1 MRQFVT
7 HHCVIPGVFF
17 QTSVGP
23 HFFLALPLLGT
34 RRFPLPLDD
43 PVVDEKRGVDFVVCF
58 GFCVVVVVC
67 VVVVGVV
74 VCVVVVLGFVVVV
87 VVGFVVVS
95 TVVEVDAVVM
105 VVDEVVDGV
114 VVVVVDVFVVA
125 FVVVVGFV
133 VALVVLRLILIL
145 PSTAISEQP

>member
-23 HFFLALPLLGT
+23 HFFLALPPLET

-58 GFCVVVVVC
+58 GFCVVVVV
-67 VVVVGVV
+67 GVV
-74 VCVVVVLGFVVVV
+74 VFCVVVVLGFVVVV

-95 TVVEVDAVVM
+95 IVVVVDAVVV

-133 VALVVLRLILIL
+133 VAFVVLRLILPL

>member
-7 HHCVIPGVFF
+7 HHCIIPGVFF

-23 HFFLALPLLGT
+23 HFFLALPLLET

-67 VVVVGVV
+67 VVDVGV
-74 VCVVVVLGFVVVV
+74 VVVVLGFVVVV

-105 VVDEVVDGV
+105 VVDEVIDGV

-133 VALVVLRLILIL
+133 VALVVLRLILPL

>member
-7 HHCVIPGVFF
+7 HHCLIPGVFF

-23 HFFLALPLLGT
+23 HFFLALPLLET

-67 VVVVGVV
+67 VVDVGV
-74 VCVVVVLGFVVVV
+74 VVVVLGFVVVV

-133 VALVVLRLILIL
+133 VALVVLRLILLL

>member
-7 HHCVIPGVFF
+7 HHCLIPGVFF

-23 HFFLALPLLGT
+23 HFFLAIPLLET

-67 VVVVGVV
+67 VVDVGVV
-74 VCVVVVLGFVVVV
+74 VIVLGFVVVV

-133 VALVVLRLILIL
+133 VALVVLRLILLL

>member
-7 HHCVIPGVFF
+7 HHCLIPGVFF

-23 HFFLALPLLGT
+23 HFFLALPPLET

-67 VVVVGVV
+67 VVDVGV
-74 VCVVVVLGFVVVV
+74 VVVVLGFVVVV

-133 VALVVLRLILIL
+133 VALVVLRLILLL

>member
-7 HHCVIPGVFF
+7 HHCLIPGVFF

-23 HFFLALPLLGT
+23 HFFLALPLLET
-34 RRFPLPLDD
+34 RRFPLPLDN

-67 VVVVGVV
+67 VVDVGV
-74 VCVVVVLGFVVVV
+74 VVVVLGFVVVV

-133 VALVVLRLILIL
+133 VALVVLRLILLL

>member
-7 HHCVIPGVFF
+7 HHCIIPGVFF

-23 HFFLALPLLGT
+23 HFFLALPLLET

-58 GFCVVVVVC
+58 GFCVVIVVC
-67 VVVVGVV
+67 VVDVGV
-74 VCVVVVLGFVVVV
+74 VVVVLGFVVVV

-105 VVDEVVDGV
+105 VVDEVIDGV

-133 VALVVLRLILIL
+133 VALVVLRLILLL

>member
-7 HHCVIPGVFF
+7 HHCLIPGVFF

-23 HFFLALPLLGT
+23 HFFLALPLLET

-67 VVVVGVV
+67 VVDVGVV
-74 VCVVVVLGFVVVV
+74 IVVLGFVVVV

-105 VVDEVVDGV
+105 VVDEVVHGV

-133 VALVVLRLILIL
+133 VALVVLRLILLL

>member
-7 HHCVIPGVFF
+7 HHCIIPGVFF

-23 HFFLALPLLGT
+23 HFFLALPLLET

-67 VVVVGVV
+67 VVDVGV
-74 VCVVVVLGFVVVV
+74 VVVVLGFVVVV

-133 VALVVLRLILIL
+133 VALVVLRLILLL

>member
-7 HHCVIPGVFF
+7 HHCLIPGVFF

-23 HFFLALPLLGT
+23 HFFLALPLLET

-67 VVVVGVV
+67 VVDVGV
-74 VCVVVVLGFVVVV
+74 VVVVLGFVVVV

-105 VVDEVVDGV
+105 VVDEVVDSV

-133 VALVVLRLILIL
+133 VALVVLRLILPL

>member
-7 HHCVIPGVFF
+7 HHCIIPGVFF

-23 HFFLALPLLGT
+23 HFFLALPLLET

-67 VVVVGVV
+67 VVDVGV
-74 VCVVVVLGFVVVV
+74 VVVVLGFVVVV

-133 VALVVLRLILIL
+133 VALVVLSLILPL

>member
-7 HHCVIPGVFF
+7 HHCIIPGVFF

-23 HFFLALPLLGT
+23 HFFLALPLLET

-67 VVVVGVV
+67 VVDVGV
-74 VCVVVVLGFVVVV
+74 VVVVLGFVVVV

-133 VALVVLRLILIL
+133 VALVVLRLILPL

>member
-58 GFCVVVVVC
+58 GFCVVVVV
-67 VVVVGVV
+67 GVV
-74 VCVVVVLGFVVVV
+74 VFCVVVVLGFVVVV
-87 VVGFVVVS
+87 VGFFVVS
-95 TVVEVDAVVM
+95 TVVEVDAVVV

-114 VVVVVDVFVVA
+114 VVVVVDVVVVA

-133 VALVVLRLILIL
+133 VAFVVLRLILLL

>member
-7 HHCVIPGVFF
+7 HHCIIPGVFF

-23 HFFLALPLLGT
+23 HFFLALPLLET

-67 VVVVGVV
+67 VVDVGV
-74 VCVVVVLGFVVVV
+74 VVVVLGFVVVV

-114 VVVVVDVFVVA
+114 VVVVVDVSVVA

-133 VALVVLRLILIL
+133 VALVVLRLILPL

>member
-7 HHCVIPGVFF
+7 HHCLIPGVFF

-23 HFFLALPLLGT
+23 HFFLALPLLET

-58 GFCVVVVVC
+58 GFCVVVVV
-67 VVVVGVV
+67 VG
-74 VCVVVVLGFVVVV
+74 VVVLGFVVVA

-95 TVVEVDAVVM
+95 TVVEVDAVVV
-105 VVDEVVDGV
+105 VVDEVVDGA

-133 VALVVLRLILIL
+133 VVFVVFRLILLL

>member
-7 HHCVIPGVFF
+7 HHCLIPGVFF

-23 HFFLALPLLGT
+23 HFFLALPLLET

-67 VVVVGVV
+67 VVDVGV
-74 VCVVVVLGFVVVV
+74 VVVVLGFVVVV

-95 TVVEVDAVVM
+95 TVVEVDAVGM
-105 VVDEVVDGV
+105 IVDEVVDGV

-133 VALVVLRLILIL
+133 VALVVLRLILLL

>member
-23 HFFLALPLLGT
+23 HFFLALPLLET

-67 VVVVGVV
+67 VVDVGV
-74 VCVVVVLGFVVVV
+74 VVVVLGFVVVV

-133 VALVVLRLILIL
+133 VALVVLRLILLL

>member
-23 HFFLALPLLGT
+23 HFFLALPLLET

-67 VVVVGVV
+67 VVDVGVV
-74 VCVVVVLGFVVVV
+74 VIVLGFVVVV

-133 VALVVLRLILIL
+133 VALVVLRLILLL

>member
-1 MRQFVT
+1 MRQFVM
-7 HHCVIPGVFF
+7 HHCLIPGVFF

-23 HFFLALPLLGT
+23 HFFLALPLLET

-67 VVVVGVV
+67 VVDVGV
-74 VCVVVVLGFVVVV
+74 VVVVLGFVVVV

-133 VALVVLRLILIL
+133 VALVVLRLILLL

>member
-7 HHCVIPGVFF
+7 HHCLIPGVFF

-23 HFFLALPLLGT
+23 HFFLALPLLET
-34 RRFPLPLDD
+34 RRFPLSLDD

-67 VVVVGVV
+67 VVDVGV
-74 VCVVVVLGFVVVV
+74 VVVVLGFVVVV

-105 VVDEVVDGV
+105 VVDEVVGGV

-133 VALVVLRLILIL
+133 VALVVLRLILLL

>member
-7 HHCVIPGVFF
+7 HHCLIPGVFF

-23 HFFLALPLLGT
+23 HFFLAIPLLET

-67 VVVVGVV
+67 VVDV
-74 VCVVVVLGFVVVV
+74 GFVVVV

>member
-23 HFFLALPLLGT
+23 HFFLALPLLET

-67 VVVVGVV
+67 VVDVGVV
-74 VCVVVVLGFVVVV
+74 VIVLGFVVVV

-95 TVVEVDAVVM
+95 NVVEVDAVVM

-133 VALVVLRLILIL
+133 VALVVLRLILLL

>member
-23 HFFLALPLLGT
+23 HFFLALPLLET

-67 VVVVGVV
+67 VVDVGVV
-74 VCVVVVLGFVVVV
+74 VIVLGFVVVV

>member
-7 HHCVIPGVFF
+7 HHCLIPGVFF

-23 HFFLALPLLGT
+23 HFFLALPLLET

-67 VVVVGVV
+67 VVDVGV
-74 VCVVVVLGFVVVV
+74 VVVVLGFVVVV

-133 VALVVLRLILIL
+133 VALVVLRLILPL

>member
-7 HHCVIPGVFF
+7 HHCLIPGVFF

-23 HFFLALPLLGT
+23 HFFLALPLLET

-67 VVVVGVV
+67 VVDVGV
-74 VCVVVVLGFVVVV
+74 VVVVLGFVVVV
-87 VVGFVVVS
+87 VVGFVVFS

-133 VALVVLRLILIL
+133 VALVVLRLILLL

>member
-23 HFFLALPLLGT
+23 HFFLAIPLLET

-67 VVVVGVV
+67 VVDVGV
-74 VCVVVVLGFVVVV
+74 VVVVLGFVVVV

>member
-7 HHCVIPGVFF
+7 HHCLIPGVFF

-23 HFFLALPLLGT
+23 HFFLALPLLET

-58 GFCVVVVVC
+58 GFCVVIVVC
-67 VVVVGVV
+67 VVDVGV
-74 VCVVVVLGFVVVV
+74 VVVVLGFVVVV

-133 VALVVLRLILIL
+133 VALVVLRLILLL

>member
-23 HFFLALPLLGT
+23 HFFLALPLLET

-67 VVVVGVV
+67 VVDVGVV
-74 VCVVVVLGFVVVV
+74 VIVLGFVVVV

-105 VVDEVVDGV
+105 VVDEVIDGV

-133 VALVVLRLILIL
+133 VALVVLRLILLL

>member
-23 HFFLALPLLGT
+23 HFFLALPPLDT
-34 RRFPLPLDD
+34 RRFPLPFDD

-58 GFCVVVVVC
+58 GFCVVVGI
-67 VVVVGVV
+67 VVVGVV
-74 VCVVVVLGFVVVV
+74 VCVVVVLGFVIVA

-95 TVVEVDAVVM
+95 TVVEVNAVVV
-105 VVDEVVDGV
+105 VVDEVVEGV

-133 VALVVLRLILIL
+133 VAFVVITLILLL

>member
-7 HHCVIPGVFF
+7 HHCLIPGVFF

-23 HFFLALPLLGT
+23 HFFLAIPLLET

-67 VVVVGVV
+67 VVDVGV
-74 VCVVVVLGFVVVV
+74 VVVVLGFVVVV

>member
-7 HHCVIPGVFF
+7 HHCLIPGVFF

-23 HFFLALPLLGT
+23 HFFLALPLLET

-43 PVVDEKRGVDFVVCF
+43 PVVDEKRGVDFVVCI

-67 VVVVGVV
+67 VVDVGV
-74 VCVVVVLGFVVVV
+74 VVVVLGFVVVV

-105 VVDEVVDGV
+105 VVDEVVEGV
-114 VVVVVDVFVVA
+114 VVVVVDV

-133 VALVVLRLILIL
+133 VALVVLRLILLL

>member
-7 HHCVIPGVFF
+7 HHCLIPGVFF

-23 HFFLALPLLGT
+23 HFFLALPLLET

-67 VVVVGVV
+67 VVDVGV
-74 VCVVVVLGFVVVV
+74 VVVVLGFVVVV

-105 VVDEVVDGV
+105 VVDEVVGGV

-133 VALVVLRLILIL
+133 VALVVLRLILLL

>member
-7 HHCVIPGVFF
+7 HHCLIPGVFF

-23 HFFLALPLLGT
+23 HFFLALPLFET

-43 PVVDEKRGVDFVVCF
+43 PVVDEKRAVDFVVCF

-67 VVVVGVV
+67 VVDVGV
-74 VCVVVVLGFVVVV
+74 VVVVLGFVVVV

-133 VALVVLRLILIL
+133 VALVVLRLILLL